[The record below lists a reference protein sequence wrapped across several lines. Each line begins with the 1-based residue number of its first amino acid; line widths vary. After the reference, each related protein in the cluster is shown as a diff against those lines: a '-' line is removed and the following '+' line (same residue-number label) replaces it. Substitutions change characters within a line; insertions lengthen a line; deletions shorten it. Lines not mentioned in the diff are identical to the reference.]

1 MGMSDKMRTEMMM
14 KRNFVNA
21 LVEALKEDGNDVH
34 VTGDGAFAVIM
45 EIDGV
50 DRALNFAGTM
60 KKNVID
66 GVEATAMEVVDAMI
80 TEYEDKVADREKRE
94 AEAKAKKEAKVAE
107 AKAKK
112 AKKEAEAEAGKKL
125 EEKEKEVKGE

>member
-1 MGMSDKMRTEMMM
+1 MGMSDKMRKEMML
-14 KRNFVNA
+14 KRDFVNA
-21 LVEALKEDGNDVH
+21 LAEILKADDKDVF

-45 EIDGV
+45 EVDGV
-50 DRALNFAGTM
+50 DRVLNFAGTM
-60 KKNVID
+60 KKNLIE
-66 GVEATAMEVVDAMI
+66 GVEATAIEVVETMVA
-80 TEYEDKVADREKRE
+80 EYEDKVADREKRE

-125 EEKEKEVKGE
+125 DELEEKGE